1 VCKAI
6 QIISSMCVNTN
17 KRKQRSSVFGNTYK
31 SSFFFCLFLLF
42 QRNVFRV
49 LTTLLLLLSLFV
61 VDVICVCVC
70 VCKFMNA
77 CYSLILLFFFSEKL
91 LFILNT
97 LFVFSLSLF
106 CTIHTYAHIYKKKQ
120 IRDRQFLL

>member
-70 VCKFMNA
+70 MQIYECVLFIN
-77 CYSLILLFFFSEKL
+77 STFLLFGKVIIHTEYTFRF
-91 LFILNT
+91 
-97 LFVFSLSLF
+97 LSLFF
-106 CTIHTYAHIYKKKQ
+106 CTIHTYAHIYKKKTNK
-120 IRDRQFLL
+120 R